1 MKCPSTAL
9 EMRTPEKV
17 WSGHPPN
24 LNRLKVFGCLS
35 YAHIRQDKLKL
46 RVVKCMFLGYP
57 EGVKGYMLQC
67 LERDYERCIILS
79 HDVVFNETHMAY
91 KIDSGMSKSSN
102 DQNEKDEYEKLNLEV
117 EPKDKADKGQSKD

>member
-1 MKCPSTAL
+1 MLVVELSCSDDG
-9 EMRTPEKV
+9 
-17 WSGHPPN
+17 WFQGHLPN
-24 LNRLKVFGCLS
+24 LNRLKVFGCVV
-35 YAHIRQDKLKL
+35 YAHIRKDKLEL
-46 RVVKCMFLGYP
+46 GAVKCMFLGYL
-57 EGVKGYMLQC
+57 EEIKGYGLWF
-67 LERDYERCIILS
+67 LESCHWRCIIS